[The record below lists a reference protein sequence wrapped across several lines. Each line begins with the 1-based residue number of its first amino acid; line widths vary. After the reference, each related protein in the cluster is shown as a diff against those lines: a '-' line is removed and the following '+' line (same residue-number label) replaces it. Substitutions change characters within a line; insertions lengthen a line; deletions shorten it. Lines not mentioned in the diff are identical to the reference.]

1 MSICLRKL
9 PRLVILDR
17 ADVLIR
23 MIVEQLW
30 EMRRYGASQS
40 LVAALRSRA
49 VILVLNRRRSAV
61 IAQERK
67 RKSSRTD
74 RRHHGDNIVT
84 GTDNTREN
92 CSGVQPGR
100 QNDIGEFALSY

>member
-67 RKSSRTD
+67 RKSSRGWCSELIAG
-74 RRHHGDNIVT
+74 HHGNNVVP
-84 GTDNTREN
+84 GTDNTGKN
-92 CSGVQPGR
+92 
-100 QNDIGEFALSY
+100 